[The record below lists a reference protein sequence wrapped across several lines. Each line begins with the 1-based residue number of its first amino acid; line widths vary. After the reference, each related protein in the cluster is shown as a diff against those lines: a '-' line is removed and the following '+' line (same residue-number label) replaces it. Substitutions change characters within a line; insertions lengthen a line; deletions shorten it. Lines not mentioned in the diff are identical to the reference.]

1 MAFWRAL
8 LDHAIRYRRFGSFA
22 ALGARRTAA
31 RRTYREHAM
40 HELLRRRDPSG
51 PGWAD
56 VAGFKVRYLEA
67 EWMRYLYGEVFAER
81 EYWFATENPRP
92 VILDCGSNIG
102 MAILFFKS
110 LYPDAEIVAFEPAP
124 WACEAIEETIRANA
138 LQGIAL
144 HNAAL
149 AEEEGTLDLYHD
161 PKHPGS
167 AVMSVYHDRMPGK
180 SVRVPAVRLS
190 RYITK
195 PVDFL
200 KLDVEGSE
208 LPVLRD
214 LVTSGAITKIRQMV
228 IEFHH
233 HMRPAEDQLSECL
246 SILEQHGFGY
256 QLTAGPVY
264 TPITRGQFQDVLVH
278 AYLKP

>member
-1 MAFWRAL
+1 MAFGRTL

-31 RRTYREHAM
+31 GRTYREHAI

-67 EWMRYLYGEVFAER
+67 EWMRYLYREVFAER

-161 PKHPGS
+161 PEHPGS
-167 AVMSVYHDRMPGK
+167 AVMSVYHDRMPGE

-214 LVTSGAITKIRQMV
+214 LVTSGAIAKIRQMV

-233 HMRPAEDQLSECL
+233 HMRPAEDHLSECL

-278 AYLKP
+278 AYLKT